1 MLCKV
6 VQSYY
11 KYLMPVSFNRF
22 KLQNAP
28 NKRKTGSEQNEF
40 DLEAVMPDARNKW
53 ENTMLR
59 IQIK

>member
-1 MLCKV
+1 
-6 VQSYY
+6 
-11 KYLMPVSFNRF
+11 MPVSFNRF

-28 NKRKTGSEQNEF
+28 NKRKTGSDQNEF
-40 DLEAVMPDARNKW
+40 DLDAVMPDARNKW